1 MLKSPTEKNDFRK
14 KFLAKM
20 SLKLNMCSNVKKSD
34 DYAFVPYEPIQT
46 QGQLLF
52 PKPTIKPELKKQEAL
67 SDLNNQNYNKIKQ
80 PQFHSTQL
88 ETCSFDD
95 TNYSRLFNLTDTFT
109 PNKITSTILQKSSI
123 LSIDLE
129 HGLSKINEETFEH
142 QSHGSSSDY
151 SSQLSYSYDS
161 ETTESDTLNESEYW
175 DVYVCCQ
182 PYEARLK
189 GDLSLK
195 LMDHLILIHDNDDF
209 ALVKN
214 ISSGKCGYV
223 PRKHIKKK

>member
-1 MLKSPTEKNDFRK
+1 MKSAAENNDFRK
-14 KFLAKM
+14 KFLTKM
-20 SLKLNMCSNVKKSD
+20 SLKLNMCSSVKKSD

-46 QGQLLF
+46 QGQLLL
-52 PKPTIKPELKKQEAL
+52 PKPELKKQEAM
-67 SDLNNQNYNKIKQ
+67 SDLNNENYNKIKQ
-80 PQFHSTQL
+80 PQFHSTQM
-88 ETCSFDD
+88 EASSFDD
-95 TNYSRLFNLTDTFT
+95 TNYSRLFNLTDTFI

-123 LSIDLE
+123 LSVDLE
-129 HGLSKINEETFEH
+129 HGLSKINEETFEN

-151 SSQLSYSYDS
+151 SSQYSYSYDS
-161 ETTESDTLNESEYW
+161 ETTESDTLNDSEYW

-182 PYEARLK
+182 SYEARFK

-195 LMDHLILIHDNDDF
+195 LMDHLVLIHDNDDF

-214 ISSGKCGYV
+214 ISSGRCGYV